1 MILNKPKYSDLSMFL
16 TKNRYTGDF
25 DLTRDKNSIKASIK
39 NIILTQK
46 GERPFDR
53 NFGSNI
59 QETLFSTQNN
69 RFVDSIIE
77 SSIYSSIMT
86 NESRVDYQ
94 NFSVKIT
101 RNEESPKSVS
111 IDVNCKLIDSDE
123 TITVTITL

>member
-25 DLTRDKNSIKASIK
+25 DLTKDKTSIKASIK

-69 RFVDSIIE
+69 RFADSIIE

-86 NESRVDYQ
+86 NEPRVDYK

-101 RNEESPKSVS
+101 RNEKSPKSMS
-111 IDVNCKLIDSDE
+111 IDVNFQLIDSDE
-123 TITVTITL
+123 IITVTITL